1 MKFIKKEKY
10 QIVEKD
16 LDCKVNLDET
26 AITLNMLPKNIIQNK
41 GDKTV
46 MMKTIGQEKELVSII
61 LAISA
66 LGSKLTLLLIF
77 KGKKEAELKK
87 IKTITKC

>member
-1 MKFIKKEKY
+1 MLPHNALELITAFWNEIYKKRKISNSRE
-10 QIVEKD
+10 ID

-26 AITLNMLPKNIIQNK
+26 AITLNMLPKNTIQNK

-46 MMKTIGQEKELVSII
+46 MMKTTGQEKELVSII

-66 LGSKLTLLLIF
+66 LGS
-77 KGKKEAELKK
+77 
-87 IKTITKC
+87 